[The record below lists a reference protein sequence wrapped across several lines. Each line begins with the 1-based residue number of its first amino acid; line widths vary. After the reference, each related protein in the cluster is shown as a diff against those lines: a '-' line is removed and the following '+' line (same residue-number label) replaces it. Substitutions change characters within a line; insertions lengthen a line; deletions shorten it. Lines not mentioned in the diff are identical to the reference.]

1 MVAVPE
7 EPPQTCIAIIKTGLQ
22 CTRLAVA
29 TPGTLCGQHQ
39 SMIDKQNQEILRL
52 ARLEQARELSDL
64 GQQWRARREEIPGTW
79 EHYLCTD
86 SQFKRTLSFPQM
98 CFMAQFLGHSYPGYA
113 SDLWRRSHPSTF

>member
-7 EPPQTCIAIIKTGLQ
+7 EPPQTCIAITKAGLQ

-29 TPGTLCGQHQ
+29 TPGKLLCDQHQ
-39 SMIDKQNQEILRL
+39 SMMDKQNQEILRL
-52 ARLEQARELSDL
+52 ATYERARELSDL
-64 GQQWRARREEIPGTW
+64 GRQWRTRREEIPGTW

-98 CFMAQFLGHSYPGYA
+98 CFMTQFLGHSYPGYA
-113 SDLWRRSHPSTF
+113 SHRSTF